1 MRLIQVQWLKGS
13 NFDLNIFN
21 RSIQSCFCGLKS
33 VATGYIDVTN
43 GTDKA
48 IVMKYASEMISGIF
62 YVLHRYDDFI
72 YVCKQ

>member
-13 NFDLNIFN
+13 NFDLRIFN

-48 IVMKYASEMISGIF
+48 IVMKYARWFQEYFTS
-62 YVLHRYDDFI
+62 LHRYDDFI
-72 YVCKQ
+72 YVCKK